1 MHSITPL
8 SLPSGERNFNASFS
22 GTRTLF
28 KLTLLV
34 FFWGWVL
41 PGAVAQSPTVSYS
54 SPQVY
59 LRNTAIS
66 NLSPTAT
73 NVPAQTFRNVSTY
86 AGTGTGG
93 NTNNTNPLLATF
105 DDIVSMVMDARGNIY
120 VAESSG
126 GRSRIRRIAA
136 NGGAVVT
143 LMDLNATNHRVWGLA
158 INGSTGDLYFS
169 VTQHA
174 IYRIA
179 NTNSS
184 NYPGQDPNYSSP
196 SDATIEANNR
206 MAGQRG
212 TSGNND
218 NTTGTSARFNTPLGM
233 DVDAANGFL
242 YVADKD
248 NSRIRRISLT
258 SPYAVTSVSTSGV
271 TITTPEDL
279 VVAPDGVLFASST
292 TANVVYRIG
301 IDGVV
306 TNFAGSA
313 TAGYLDGQ
321 GTAARFNDPRGI
333 DMDAAGNLYVADGSG
348 TDAIRKITPGGYVST
363 LAGSGTGL
371 SGTTEGVGTSARFN
385 VPHDVIVDRT
395 NSLLY
400 VGDNVNDK
408 VRKVEIG
415 GYTVSPALPE
425 GLSLNAATGVI
436 SGTPAVRSRQIY
448 YSDDFDDAAGG
459 TGTSTAGNAVYVG
472 GWMRLTDALANG
484 SAAQDG
490 AFRVDASGVNT
501 NGLQVDFKFINRKT
515 SDGADGM
522 SYSFAPDATITGG
535 SDVSLGTGTGLSLSF
550 STWSGNTI
558 KMNLYYGSGRTHS
571 TSVSVTLLASN
582 TSNNALWLGRT
593 ANISLTIDNDGKV
606 TVKVDGTTVFN
617 QVQLPAS
624 YASANKSTWYHVFR
638 ASTGFLS
645 DVYAIDDLVIR
656 QNQGAADHTVT
667 AYNADG
673 SATSTLNINVV
684 DLPTVTTTAVSSIT
698 ATTASSGGN
707 VTSDGGSAV
716 TARGVVYGTSPSP
729 TIAGSKTTDGTG
741 TGSFTS
747 SLTGLNPNTTYY
759 VRAYTTTAAGTAY
772 GAEVSFITLT
782 LPSLSTTTASS
793 ISSNA
798 AISGGNITSDGGN
811 AVTARGIVWSTS
823 TNPTVALS
831 TKTSDGT
838 GTGSFTS
845 SLTGLMPTTT
855 YYVRAYATTVA
866 GTAYGS
872 EQTFTTL
879 QTAPAISYT
888 PSTILLNAGSA
899 ITPIILTNAGGTPDK
914 VQMST
919 LAGSGSTGPFA
930 NGVGTMASLN
940 NPSGLALDGS
950 GNLYVA
956 EYSNHRIRKITISSG
971 EVTTLAGSGQ
981 TIPFS
986 NGIGTLATFN
996 TPSGIAFDG
1005 NNHLYVA
1012 DMQNNRIRKI
1022 SVSSGEVSTLA
1033 GNGSYALADGSGTS
1047 ASFKFPS
1054 GVAVDG
1060 SGNVYVGDNYN
1071 NRIRMVTPA
1080 GVVSTL
1086 AGSFSGNADGSITVA
1101 RFRRPTGITMD
1112 GSGNI
1117 YVADEDNHR
1126 IRKISSGSLVTTI
1139 AGSSSGFSDG
1149 TGTAAKFDAPTGV
1162 GVDVNGNIY
1171 VADFHNTRIRKI
1183 TPANVVTTIAGSGS
1197 STSANGVGTAASIN
1211 KPYGVVVDA
1220 SGNLFVSDFMGHR
1233 IRMISSYRIDPALPA
1248 GLFFDARTGTIS
1260 GTPTSAQ
1267 AERLYTI
1274 HAQNSAGSTTTTITL
1289 AIASSP
1295 TVTTTAANNVTA
1307 ATATLNGT
1315 VNANGGATS
1324 SLTIKYSTSQATIDA
1339 GNGNIAT
1346 VTPTSV
1352 SGNTVTAVS
1361 ANITGLSS
1369 GTTYYCRVSATNAT
1383 GTSNGTTLSFTT
1395 AAAAP
1400 SISYSG
1406 SPITLTVGTA
1416 MTSLAPVNVGGD
1428 PEPMQV
1434 STLAGGS
1441 STGAFADGTGT
1452 AARFN
1457 LPSGVATDVS
1467 GNVYVADQNNH
1478 RIRMITSAG
1487 VVTTL
1492 AGGGSVGSY
1501 ADGTG
1506 TSARFLRPIG
1516 VTLDVSGNVYV
1527 ADEGNHRIRKITSGG
1542 VVTTLAGGGSEG
1554 SYADGT
1560 GANAR
1565 FLSPVGVALDVSG
1578 NVYVTDYYNHRIRKI
1593 TSAGEVITLAGNSS
1607 PTYADGIG
1615 TAASFKYPFGVA
1627 VDGSGIIYVADINH
1641 RIRKITSG
1649 GVVTTLAGGG
1659 SAGSYADGT
1668 GSDARFWNPAGI
1680 ALDVSGNVYV
1690 TDQINHRIRKVTS
1703 AGVVSTLAG
1712 GVSAGSRF
1720 ADGTGTGA
1728 RFSFPIG
1735 ITVDGTGNLY
1745 VADQANHRIRKI
1757 SNYSISPA
1765 LPAGLSF
1772 NTATGQI
1779 SGTPTALSPSTT
1791 YTVTASNGGG
1801 TSTATFTLEVTS
1813 NMLTSDA
1820 SNIGETTATAGGTVG
1835 SLSGITER
1843 GVVYS
1848 TSAGPDITDVNDIK
1862 IPDGATSTGPF
1873 SLNLTGLAANQT
1885 YYIRSYVVH
1894 GGTTTYGSEKSFKTN
1909 RTMTMADVT
1918 KNFGDPA
1925 FFLTAPA
1932 SNGSGA
1938 WTFTSGTTSVAT
1950 TSGNTVTIVGAGAST
1965 ITATQAAVAPYASA
1979 TTTFQLTANG
1989 QAPSINLGIPTTT
2002 PLKDAI
2008 GLVITPTS
2016 NSGGTVTLSLGAG
2029 STTANLS
2036 GSPGNY
2042 TLSSVNNTGDLIFQ
2056 ASVPATGNYAAGT
2069 LTRTMSVTKNNPTIT
2084 FTLPASTVT
2093 YSNGLTQSLTATGGG
2108 STEPVIFSV
2117 VSGPGTTTGTNG
2129 STLNIS
2135 GPGDIVIKA
2144 SQDGDVNHNPAP
2156 DVVRTLTVNQA
2167 APVITGF
2174 TPTSATEGDVVTITG
2189 SNFQNVSAVK
2199 FGGTAAASFA
2209 VSSATTIT
2217 AVLGS
2222 GHTGAVSVTT
2232 TSGTAAES
2240 GFRYKALWTGATN
2253 AFNSTGNWSGGRVPQ
2268 SDDDIIFSPTAAS
2281 DLELDGDKTVGNVN
2295 FNGSG
2300 RSLKLGAHNLTV
2312 KGNLTMPGN
2321 ISGSGRVIMGGTAAQ
2336 TITGGGSLPELEITN
2351 TSTDGVVINAS
2362 GDELT
2367 VSGTL
2372 RVGAGAKLN
2381 TNNRLRLTSNSSGTA
2396 RVAALG
2402 TGASITGQVIAERYV
2417 KRNENSGGTGR
2428 AWRLVSV
2435 PVTGTGTLRD
2445 FFMNGRSGQDLTLST
2460 SRDAETD
2467 NSGTPIV
2474 GHNYAT
2480 ATEANTAGFDWI
2492 GVANSVSSL
2501 RSYVGDAAGGSF
2513 ASENVPDL
2521 DGTTF
2526 ATAAQGYM
2534 VFTRG
2539 DRKLD
2544 FPSAT
2549 SSGAT
2554 TFRST
2559 GTLKTGN
2566 INVSV
2571 APASTSKFTLVG
2583 NPYMSVLDLSLLHGT
2598 NSAVINPSFWI
2609 WDANMAGTNNQGGYV
2624 NVYLSGSQWVT
2635 NTGSYIDPQLIE
2647 SGMAFFVEPL
2657 SSLST
2662 ATDLTIMES
2671 HKSSAS
2677 SAGLSPFATDQADD
2691 HGRMYVRL
2699 ERADA
2704 KGQRQLID
2712 GVMADFH
2719 SSFKTAFGDQSD
2731 REKLR
2736 NGISRGAM
2744 WLSTDKKILSSEG
2757 LPWPTETKRSIPL
2770 YMSGVG
2776 DQTLIVR
2783 VDPRGMRDRYVK
2795 AWLKDNVL
2803 KRQIEINMST
2813 PTDYDFIGTGSAA
2826 WDSTR
2831 FEIVYVEASRPSTG
2845 VTLEPDDAAEQPS
2858 VKLYPNPSKSAEVK
2872 LSLRAMTPGTYTV
2885 HILDMT
2891 GRQVATSALDH
2902 RSVNGEYRIL
2912 EGRLL
2917 SPGTYIIRL
2926 SDQNKQPKET
2936 VRLVVE

>member
-1 MHSITPL
+1 MADAI
-8 SLPSGERNFNASFS
+8 
-22 GTRTLF
+22 
-28 KLTLLV
+28 
-34 FFWGWVL
+34 
-41 PGAVAQSPTVSYS
+41 AQAPTVSYS

-73 NVPAQTFRNVSTY
+73 NVPAQTFRNVTTY
-86 AGTGTGG
+86 AGTGSGG
-93 NTNNTNPLLATF
+93 STNNSNPLSATF

-120 VAESSG
+120 LAESSG

-158 INGSTGDLYFS
+158 INGSTGDLYFT

-174 IYRIA
+174 IYRIP

-184 NYPGQDPNYSSP
+184 NYPGQDPTYSSP
-196 SDATIEANNR
+196 NDGNIETNNR
-206 MAGQRG
+206 MAGLRG
-212 TSGNND
+212 TSGSSD
-218 NTTGTSARFNTPLGM
+218 NTTGTSARLNTPLGM

-248 NSRIRRISLT
+248 NSRIRKISLT
-258 SPYAVTSVSTSGV
+258 SPYAVTTVSTSGV
-271 TITTPEDL
+271 TISQPED
-279 VVAPDGVLFASST
+279 VVVDPNGVLFLTST
-292 TANVVYRIG
+292 TANVIYRIG
-301 IDGVV
+301 TDGVV
-306 TNFAGSA
+306 TNFAGNA

-321 GTAARFNDPRGI
+321 GTAARFSDPRGI

-348 TDAIRKITPGGYVST
+348 THAIRKITASGYVST

-385 VPHDVIVDRT
+385 VPMEVIVDRT
-395 NSLLY
+395 NSLLF

-415 GYTVSPALPE
+415 GYTVSPSLPE
-425 GLSLNAATGVI
+425 GLSMSATTGSI
-436 SGTPAVRSRQIY
+436 TGTPTMRSRQVY
-448 YSDDFDDAAGG
+448 YTDDFDDAAGG
-459 TGTSTAGNAVYVG
+459 TGTSIAGSTAYVG
-472 GWMRLTDALANG
+472 GWVRLTDALADG
-484 SAAQDG
+484 SASQDG

-501 NGLQVDFKFINRKT
+501 NGLQVDFKFINGKT
-515 SDGADGM
+515 SNAADGM
-522 SYSFAPDATITGG
+522 SYSFAPDAATTGG
-535 SDVSLGTGTGLSLSF
+535 SSVNLGTGTGLSLSL

-558 KMNLYYGSGRTHS
+558 KMNLYYGSGRTNS
-571 TSVSVTLLASN
+571 TTVTGTLLASN

-593 ANISLTIDNDGKV
+593 ANISMSIDDDGKV

-656 QNQGAADHTVT
+656 QNLGAADHTVT

-673 SATSTLNINVV
+673 STTSTLNINVV
-684 DLPTVTTTAVSSIT
+684 DLPTVTTTAVTSIT
-698 ATTASSGGN
+698 GTTASSGGN
-707 VTSDGGSAV
+707 ITSDGGSAV
-716 TARGVVYGTSPSP
+716 TARGIVYGTSPSP

-747 SLTGLNPNTTYY
+747 SLTGLIPNTTYF
-759 VRAYTTTAAGTAY
+759 VRSYATYAVGTAY
-772 GAEVSFITLT
+772 GPEVTF
-782 LPSLSTTTASS
+782 TTSQ
-793 ISSNA
+793 
-798 AISGGNITSDGGN
+798 
-811 AVTARGIVWSTS
+811 
-823 TNPTVALS
+823 VALS
-831 TKTSDGT
+831 
-838 GTGSFTS
+838 
-845 SLTGLMPTTT
+845 
-855 YYVRAYATTVA
+855 
-866 GTAYGS
+866 
-872 EQTFTTL
+872 
-879 QTAPAISYT
+879 ISYASASVT
-888 PSTILLNAGSA
+888 LNKGVA
-899 ITPIILTNAGGTPDK
+899 ITPITLNNTGGTPDK
-914 VQMST
+914 IQVST
-919 LAGSGSTGPFA
+919 LAGGGSGTFADGPGTSARFSYP
-930 NGVGTMASLN
+930 NGVAV
-940 NPSGLALDGS
+940 DGS

-956 EYSNHRIRKITISSG
+956 DAGNHRIRKIVLSTG
-971 EVTTLAGSGQ
+971 EVTTFAGSGAS
-981 TIPFS
+981 TPFAD
-986 NGIGTLATFN
+986 NTGALATFN
-996 TPSGIAFDG
+996 FPYSVAVDSSG
-1005 NNHLYVA
+1005 NVYVA
-1012 DMQNNRIRKI
+1012 DTRNNRIRKI
-1022 SVSSGEVSTLA
+1022 TPAGVVTTIAGSGSPFPFANNTGALATFNFPIGVTVDGSGNVYVGDTYNQRIRRITSGGVVTTLA
-1033 GNGSYALADGSGTS
+1033 GTGSVTPFTNGAGNVATFNSPY
-1047 ASFKFPS
+1047 

-1060 SGNVYVGDNYN
+1060 SGNVYVADHQN
-1071 NRIRMVTPA
+1071 NCIRKISSS

-1086 AGSFSGNADGSITVA
+1086 AGGGSDGISIGATDGTGTGALFFRPYDVA
-1101 RFRRPTGITMD
+1101 VD
-1112 GSGNI
+1112 DLGNI
-1117 YVADEDNHR
+1117 YVADQSNHR
-1126 IRKISSGSLVTTI
+1126 IRKVTSGGVVTTL
-1139 AGSSSGFSDG
+1139 AGSGNRGAFSNG
-1149 TGTAAKFDAPTGV
+1149 TGMDARFSSPSSV
-1162 GVDVNGNIY
+1162 AVDGSGNLY
-1171 VADFHNTRIRKI
+1171 VADLGNHSIR
-1183 TPANVVTTIAGSGS
+1183 
-1197 STSANGVGTAASIN
+1197 
-1211 KPYGVVVDA
+1211 
-1220 SGNLFVSDFMGHR
+1220 L
-1233 IRMISSYRIDPALPA
+1233 ISSYRIDPALPS

-1260 GTPTSAQ
+1260 GTPTAAQ
-1267 AERLYTI
+1267 AERSYTVY
-1274 HAQNSAGSTTTTITL
+1274 ARNSLGSTTATITL
-1289 AIASSP
+1289 AVASTP
-1295 TVTTTAANNVTA
+1295 TVTTSAATNVTLSSA
-1307 ATATLNGT
+1307 KLNGT
-1315 VNANGGATS
+1315 VNANGGTTS
-1324 SLTIKYSTSQATIDA
+1324 SLTIKYSTNKADVDA
-1339 GNGNIAT
+1339 GNGISVTISPTSTSGNI
-1346 VTPTSV
+1346 VTP
-1352 SGNTVTAVS
+1352 VS
-1361 ANITGLSS
+1361 ANITGLLS
-1369 GTTYYCRVSATNAT
+1369 GTTYYFRISATTAA
-1383 GTSNGTTLSFTT
+1383 GIGNGNTLSFTT
-1395 AAAAP
+1395 AAGP
-1400 SISYSG
+1400 PIISYTG
-1406 SPITLTVGTA
+1406 SPISLTVGSA
-1416 MTSLAPVNVGGD
+1416 MATMIPVNAGGAPD
-1428 PEPMQV
+1428 PMQV
-1434 STLAGGS
+1434 TTLAGGNS
-1441 STGAFADGTGT
+1441 SGFADGIGT
-1452 AARFN
+1452 LSRFTF
-1457 LPSGVATDVS
+1457 PSGIAVDGT
-1467 GNVYVADQNNH
+1467 GNIYVGDAGNS
-1478 RIRMITSAG
+1478 RLRKITPAG

-1492 AGGGSVGSY
+1492 AGSGTFGY

-1506 TSARFLRPIG
+1506 PAASFDAIRGIS
-1516 VTLDVSGNVYV
+1516 VDVSGNLYV
-1527 ADEGNHRIRKITSGG
+1527 ADANNNRIRKITQAGVVTTLAGSGTATFADGTGSTASFDSPADIALDGNGNAYVVDHNNQRIRKIVLLSGAVTTLAGSTEGYADGAGAGAKFNYPTGVVADGSGNLYVADFGNHRIRKITS
-1542 VVTTLAGGGSEG
+1542 L
-1554 SYADGT
+1554 
-1560 GANAR
+1560 
-1565 FLSPVGVALDVSG
+1565 
-1578 NVYVTDYYNHRIRKI
+1578 
-1593 TSAGEVITLAGNSS
+1593 
-1607 PTYADGIG
+1607 
-1615 TAASFKYPFGVA
+1615 
-1627 VDGSGIIYVADINH
+1627 
-1641 RIRKITSG
+1641 
-1649 GVVTTLAGGG
+1649 
-1659 SAGSYADGT
+1659 
-1668 GSDARFWNPAGI
+1668 
-1680 ALDVSGNVYV
+1680 
-1690 TDQINHRIRKVTS
+1690 
-1703 AGVVSTLAG
+1703 GVVSTLAG
-1712 GVSAGSRF
+1712 SGTANFADGSGNGVGFNYPNGLAMDAVGNLYIVDHENHRIRKMTPSGIVTTLAGSGTGGF
-1720 ADGTGTGA
+1720 ADGTGA
-1728 RFSFPIG
+1728 SASFNNPASIG
-1735 ITVDGTGNLY
+1735 VDASSNLY
-1745 VADQANHRIRKI
+1745 VSDWRNNRIRKI
-1757 SNYSISPA
+1757 ANYSISPD
-1765 LPAGLSF
+1765 LPTGLSF
-1772 NTATGQI
+1772 NSSTGYI
-1779 SGTPTALSPSTT
+1779 SGTPTALSPATS
-1791 YTVTASNGGG
+1791 YTVTASNAGG
-1801 TSTATFTLEVTS
+1801 TSIATFTLEVSSTV
-1813 NMLTSDA
+1813 LTSDA
-1820 SNIGETTATAGGTVG
+1820 SNIGQTTATVGGTVG

-1848 TSAGPDITDVNDIK
+1848 TSAGPDITDVTDIK
-1862 IPDGATSTGPF
+1862 IPDATATTGSF
-1873 SLNLTGLAANQT
+1873 SLNLTGLTANQT
-1885 YYIRSYVVH
+1885 YYTRSYVVH
-1894 GGTTTYGSEKSFKTN
+1894 GGATTYGSEKSFKTN
-1909 RTMTMADVT
+1909 RTMTMPPVT
-1918 KNFGDPA
+1918 KTFGDPA
-1925 FFLTAPA
+1925 FFLTAPT

-1938 WTFTSGTTSVAT
+1938 WTFTSGSTSVAT
-1950 TSGNTVTIVGAGAST
+1950 TSGNTVTIVSAGTST

-1979 TTTFQLTANG
+1979 STTFQLTVIG
-1989 QAPSINLGIPTTT
+1989 QTPTINLGIPTST

-2016 NSGGTVTLSLGAG
+2016 NSGGTVTLSLAAG

-2199 FGGTAAASFA
+2199 FGGTTAASFA

-2222 GHTGAVSVTT
+2222 GHTGAVSVITS
-2232 TSGTAAES
+2232 SGTATEP
-2240 GFRYKALWTGATN
+2240 GFRYKTVWTGATN

-2281 DLELDGDKTVGNVN
+2281 DLELDGDKAVGNVN

-2336 TITGGGSLPELEITN
+2336 TITGGGSLPELEISN
-2351 TSTDGVVINAS
+2351 TSTDGVAIHAS
-2362 GDELT
+2362 GDELA

-2372 RVGAGAKLN
+2372 RMGAAAKLN

-2402 TGASITGQVIAERYV
+2402 IGASITGQVIAERYV

-2435 PVTGTGTLRD
+2435 PVAGTGKLRD
-2445 FFMNGRSGQDLTLST
+2445 FFMNGRNGQDLTLSA
-2460 SRDAETD
+2460 SRHAETE

-2480 ATEANTAGFDWI
+2480 ASEATTAGFDWI

-2501 RSYVGDAAGGSF
+2501 RYYVGDAVGGSF

-2526 ATAAQGYM
+2526 TSAAQGYM

-2539 DRKLD
+2539 DRKLV

-2559 GTLKTGN
+2559 GTLKTGD

-2571 APASTSKFTLVG
+2571 APASSSKFTLVG

-2624 NVYLSGSQWVT
+2624 NVYKSGSQWVT

-2677 SAGLSPFATDQADD
+2677 SAGLSPFATDRSDD

-2719 SSFKTAFGDQSD
+2719 SSFKTALGDQSD

-2783 VDPRGMRDRYVK
+2783 VDPRGMRDRYVQ

-2803 KRQIEINMST
+2803 KRQIEINMNA

-2831 FEIVYVEASRPSTG
+2831 FEIVYVEAGRPSTG
-2845 VTLEPDDAAEQPS
+2845 QTLEPDDAAEQPS
-2858 VKLYPNPSKSAEVK
+2858 VKLYPNPSKSADVK
-2872 LSLRAMTPGTYTV
+2872 LSLRAMAPGTYSV
-2885 HILDMT
+2885 HVLDMT
-2891 GRQVATSALDH
+2891 GRLVATSRLDH
-2902 RSVNGEYRIL
+2902 RSLNGEYRIL

-2917 SPGTYIIRL
+2917 SPGTYIIKL

-2936 VRLVVE
+2936 LRLVVD